1 METAR
6 SGFDLG
12 SYAAPPRAHT
22 RDGAPR
28 RVGLEIELAN
38 LSLEQALGIVHAEL
52 GGRIEVESRTR
63 GAVRDTAF
71 GTFKVEFDSPTL
83 TERTYLRPLERL
95 GLLESDSATAQL
107 VEDGVLQLA
116 AELVPLEIVT
126 PPVPWNRLHELDVLW
141 HALRRAGAEDTYS
154 SILYAFGLH
163 LNPELPDTETSVLVA
178 YMRAFLL
185 LADWV
190 MDASRIDLARRLA
203 PFIRPFPEAYRREV
217 LAPDY
222 APDAVQFLDH
232 YLEHNPTRNRPLDLL
247 PLLVHLHGTG
257 FLKRVENAPLVK
269 PRPTFHYR
277 LPNCEL
283 TSPGWT
289 PAADWNRWVT
299 IERLASDQALL
310 QELCAAYLRTDDLP
324 LRWQSGAWVEELR
337 ARLDLPG

>member
-1 METAR
+1 MGTAR
-6 SGFDLG
+6 ADLDLG
-12 SYAAPPRAHT
+12 SYAAPPRPHN
-22 RDGAPR
+22 RDGALR

-38 LSLEQALGIVHAEL
+38 LSLEQALGIVQEQL

-63 GAVRDTAF
+63 GAVRDTPF
-71 GTFKVEFDSPTL
+71 GAFKVEFDSPTL

-95 GLLESDSATAQL
+95 GLDGDSATAQL
-107 VEDGVLQLA
+107 VEEGVLQLA

-126 PPVPWNRLHELDVLW
+126 PPVPWNQLHELDGLW
-141 HALRRAGAEDTYS
+141 QALRRAGAEDTYS

-178 YMRAFLL
+178 YTRAFLL
-185 LADWV
+185 LADWI

-217 LAPDY
+217 LARDY
-222 APDAVQFLDH
+222 APDAVQFLEH

-247 PLLVHLHGTG
+247 PLFVHLHGTG
-257 FLKRVENAPLVK
+257 FLTRVENAPLVK

-283 TSPGWT
+283 TNPGWT

-299 IERLASDQALL
+299 VERLANDEALL
-310 QELCAAYLRTDDLP
+310 QELSAAYLRTDDLP

-337 ARLDLPG
+337 ARLDLAG